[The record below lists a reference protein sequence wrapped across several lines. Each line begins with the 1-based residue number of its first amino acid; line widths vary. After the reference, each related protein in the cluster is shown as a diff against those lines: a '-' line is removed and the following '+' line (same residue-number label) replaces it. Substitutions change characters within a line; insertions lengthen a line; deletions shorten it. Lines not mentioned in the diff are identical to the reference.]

1 MDSGASI
8 DSQPSSFT
16 ISGLTKFRLPL
27 LLLFCLSGCLPTDGC
42 FAAPGPRE
50 RGATRITLLATSEE
64 EEEEEEEDECGVAEE
79 NIDFRRT
86 DPERKDRKRRQ
97 TAAKRMGDCNCGNV
111 TLLVVGADKG

>member
-1 MDSGASI
+1 MLCRARAERARRY
-8 DSQPSSFT
+8 PYNF
-16 ISGLTKFRLPL
+16 ISH
-27 LLLFCLSGCLPTDGC
+27 
-42 FAAPGPRE
+42 
-50 RGATRITLLATSEE
+50 EE